1 LRYGTVRPEYI
12 DRLHPLQSR
21 VRRHPVAQSLSNLTS
36 SDMAGTSQPQAA
48 EKPSLLHLAYLVAI
62 TIKGIDGLIET
73 IAGLIVA
80 IVGSEEI
87 YILALRLTAPEIENN
102 PASHTAD
109 LVRHAADKLA
119 SAPSDFVVIYMIA
132 HGVIKLA
139 LAINLMIEKD
149 WVFPVASVL
158 LTGFILYMSHRLTI
172 FWSPWLFAFLLFDM
186 VTLALVLNEWR
197 THRARHA

>member
-1 LRYGTVRPEYI
+1 
-12 DRLHPLQSR
+12 
-21 VRRHPVAQSLSNLTS
+21 
-36 SDMAGTSQPQAA
+36 MAGTYQAKAA
-48 EKPSLLHLAYLVAI
+48 EKSSFLHLAYLVAI

-80 IVGSEEI
+80 IVGSEQL
-87 YILALRLTAPEIENN
+87 YILALRLTAPEIEVN
-102 PASHTAD
+102 PASQTAH

-119 SAPSDFVVIYMIA
+119 SAPSDFVVMYLIA

-139 LAINLMIEKD
+139 LAINLMIEKA
-149 WVFPVASVL
+149 WVFPVASVF
-158 LTGFILYMSHRLTI
+158 LTGFILYMSHRLTML
-172 FWSPWLFAFLLFDM
+172 WSPWLFAFLLFDT